1 MTTILSMRFSK
12 TICLNFHHHHCFS
25 LITNCFNTIIIDSS
39 WTKQIPQCLYE
50 VPGTS
55 KAQAVLH
62 FKMFYG
68 KPRIFLSYQASKMLL
83 FYVGQITCSKI
94 HLKTLQI
101 ESQKL
106 CKPFNPAII
115 QSILPL
121 VVYSLVMP
129 ACLLIR
135 CLLKRSSG
143 KGKPKKL
150 AESIFSS
157 IEKCNGI
164 ICNSF

>member
-94 HLKTLQI
+94 HLKTLQMD
-101 ESQKL
+101 SQKL
-106 CKPFNPAII
+106 SEHFNPTII
-115 QSILPL
+115 RSILPL
-121 VVYSLVMP
+121 VVYSVVMS
-129 ACLLIR
+129 ANLLIG
-135 CLLKRSSG
+135 CLSKRST
-143 KGKPKKL
+143 K
-150 AESIFSS
+150 F
-157 IEKCNGI
+157 
-164 ICNSF
+164 